1 MISRSLQSF
10 SRLQSFTQSR
20 LTSQLH
26 FSRKMTQQSTESF
39 KPTWNPELYAKAR
52 PDYPRAVIDGI
63 LNTTTNSKRLNYVD
77 LAAGTGIFTKL
88 LIDACSNEKG
98 NKYKL
103 HTVTAIEPSETMLK
117 QLNTTLFDEKTGII
131 PKWKAEGKLDKD
143 VETYTGSG
151 LFDTVDL
158 TKIAPNLQGNIDLI
172 TIAQAW
178 HWCEDWNGA
187 LAQLAKVLK
196 PGGVLAIVWNLEDRE
211 AAHWVAAVREA
222 YEVYE
227 GTSRQCEYDFVCL
240 SVKEKSNLLTII

>member
-1 MISRSLQSF
+1 
-10 SRLQSFTQSR
+10 
-20 LTSQLH
+20 
-26 FSRKMTQQSTESF
+26 MTQQSTESF

-63 LNTTTNSKRLNYVD
+63 LNTTKDSTKLNYVD

-117 QLNTTLFDEKTGII
+117 QLNTTLFDEKTGIV

-227 GTSRQCEYDFVCL
+227 GNSRQCGYDFVC
-240 SVKEKSNLLTII
+240 ERNSNLLTIPFTLTRSSWNMETNVQNGSNQAI

>member
-1 MISRSLQSF
+1 MSSLF
-10 SRLQSFTQSR
+10 YHNRNLQALCLKSFTPSKLSLPR
-20 LTSQLH
+20 LS
-26 FSRKMTQQSTESF
+26 SRKMTQSTESF

-52 PDYPRAVIDGI
+52 PDYPRSVIDGI
-63 LNTTTNSKRLNYVD
+63 LSTTKTTKLNYVD

-88 LIDACSNEKG
+88 LIDACTNETG

-103 HTVTAIEPSETMLK
+103 QTVTAIEPSETMLK
-117 QLNTTLFDEKTGII
+117 QLNGSLFDENTGIV
-131 PKWKAEGKLDKD
+131 PKWKEQGRLDKD
-143 VETYTGSG
+143 LKTFTGSG

-158 TKIAPNLQGNIDLI
+158 TNIAPNLQGNIDLI

-196 PGGVLAIVWNLEDRE
+196 PGGVLAIAWNLEDRE

-227 GTSRQCEYDFVCL
+227 GNSRQCECDLHGVYRENV
-240 SVKEKSNLLTII
+240 V